1 MNAAVSAGGRAN
13 VWTPWAALALAAI
26 AVAGSLLLLLRTG
39 RAVSRQLGQLR
50 DAATRMVSGA
60 EPPKPPREPLDGE
73 IAQVY
78 DAISTL
84 GDTLRQ
90 TQANL
95 EAQVERERDVRAMLE
110 LLQGHIV
117 RQERLAAVGLL
128 LSGVAHE
135 LNNPLQAI
143 MGGAELLERRSDFAA
158 DVRDE
163 VTLISTQAQRAAEI
177 VRNLSRF
184 GAQRPALPAA
194 IDPRDVISEVV
205 QLRRTDLEAAG
216 IVWQV
221 HTDSTGRVFAS
232 FTEIEQVLLNFVI
245 NAQQSITSAGVADGL
260 IVIRSSDTDGLVRL
274 EVTDNGPGVLPQDE
288 AKLFQPFFTTKPF
301 GEGTGL
307 GLSVSHKIIESY
319 GGTVGYRRNETGDAT
334 FYFELPR
341 LDESREQA

>member
-1 MNAAVSAGGRAN
+1 
-13 VWTPWAALALAAI
+13 
-26 AVAGSLLLLLRTG
+26 LRTSDG
-39 RAVSRQLGQLR
+39 LSRQLNRLR
-50 DAATRMVSGA
+50 DAATQMVSGGESPMPADHPISA
-60 EPPKPPREPLDGE
+60 EVL
-73 IAQVY
+73 QVH
-78 DAISTL
+78 DAFETL
-84 GDTLRQ
+84 AETLRQ
-90 TQANL
+90 TRANL
-95 EAQVERERDVRAMLE
+95 ETQVDREREVRDMLE

-143 MGGAELLERRSDFAA
+143 MGAAELLERRSDFPA

-163 VTLISTQAQRAAEI
+163 VVIISTQAQRAAEI

-194 IDPRDVISEVV
+194 IDLRDVISEVV
-205 QLRRTDLEAAG
+205 QLRRTDLDAAG
-216 IVWQV
+216 IACEVRS
-221 HTDSTGRVFAS
+221 TSTGRVFAS

-245 NAQQSITSAGVADGL
+245 NAQQSITSAGITNGL
-260 IVIRSSDTDGLVRL
+260 IVIRSSDTDGLIRL
-274 EVTDNGPGVLPQDE
+274 EVTDNGPGVLQEDE

-319 GGTVGYRRNETGDAT
+319 GGTVGYRRNEAGHAT

-341 LDESREQA
+341 LEESRDPV